1 MDEDKKLNKRK
12 KSIMIIDKKGK
23 AREVLKEGSTS
34 HSSTLI
40 ESFTKRNS
48 NINEDIVDNVANM
61 SSDEKTNMSKANA
74 SGQILTDATHIEK
87 NALSDNS
94 ENYGVNVSQNSSDRE
109 HVNLVNVTSEK
120 AVINSNDENKN
131 PELQTEKEISHID
144 DHLSNNLDKHEPAE
158 YVEEANSN
166 NKDDN
171 MRNAKIAAGIGTGTA
186 AAAGA
191 GIILGKSKNEEE
203 KHVTINEDKNQECNI
218 SKDSNKSLPLSDSEK
233 LNGKAKSSSQD
244 NLVSTIV
251 PQKIPSEDLP
261 SDSDLLKERD
271 NDNVEAEGHF
281 FKRRRIFACFWH
293 EKYFVLTKGGML
305 KYHKANGT
313 KYPKGNWNIKNT
325 TRIHEVF
332 MGTESHPYRI
342 ALMNSDENLLFGY
355 DDADSR
361 EYWFRHFSKFISN

>member
-1 MDEDKKLNKRK
+1 MDEDKKINKRR

-23 AREVLKEGSTS
+23 AREVLREGGSS

-40 ESFTKRNS
+40 ESLTKRNS
-48 NINEDIVDNVANM
+48 NIKEDDNDNVSNL
-61 SSDEKTNMSKANA
+61 SDQK
-74 SGQILTDATHIEK
+74 LTDVTNIEK
-87 NALSDNS
+87 NAMSDISDN
-94 ENYGVNVSQNSSDRE
+94 YGTNVSQNSDEKE
-109 HVNLVNVTSEK
+109 HVNIINVTTEK
-120 AVINSNDENKN
+120 SNIDSNKENKITDSDN
-131 PELQTEKEISHID
+131 DNEPKESFLND
-144 DHLSNNLDKHEPAE
+144 DHFNNEKDKNERSE
-158 YVEEANSN
+158 YVEETNIK
-166 NKDDN
+166 NKEDS
-171 MRNAKIAAGIGTGTA
+171 MRNAKIAAGIGTGAA

-191 GIILGKSKNEEE
+191 GVILGKSKNEEE
-203 KHVTINEDKNQECNI
+203 KHVTFNEENNQEYNI

-233 LNGKAKSSSQD
+233 TTGKTKPSSQD

-251 PQKIPSEDLP
+251 PQKIPSENLP
-261 SDSDLLKERD
+261 SDSELLKERD

-281 FKRRRIFACFWH
+281 YKRRRIFACFWH
-293 EKYFVLTKGGML
+293 EKYFVLTKEGIL

-342 ALMNSDENLLFGY
+342 ALMNPDENLLFGY

-361 EYWFRHFSKFISN
+361 EYWFRYFSKFITN

>member
-1 MDEDKKLNKRK
+1 MIRSRCYKFRQNDGQMDDDKKINKRR

-23 AREVLKEGSTS
+23 AREVLKEGSPN

-40 ESFTKRNS
+40 ESLTNHNS
-48 NINEDIVDNVANM
+48 LIKENDLENDSNVSNN
-61 SSDEKTNMSKANA
+61 KY
-74 SGQILTDATHIEK
+74 TDATHVEK
-87 NALSDNS
+87 NEMSDNS
-94 ENYGVNVSQNSSDRE
+94 GINVSQNSSDRE
-109 HVNLVNVTSEK
+109 HVNLVNVTTEK
-120 AVINSNDENKN
+120 ANAGSNIENETSFKDDLQKN
-131 PELQTEKEISHID
+131 DSDKKESD
-144 DHLSNNLDKHEPAE
+144 E
-158 YVEEANSN
+158 YVEETNT
-166 NKDDN
+166 NKKEDN
-171 MRNAKIAAGIGTGTA
+171 LRNAKIAAGIGTGTA
-186 AAAGA
+186 AAGA
-191 GIILGKSKNEEE
+191 GVVLGKSKNEEE
-203 KHVTINEDKNQECNI
+203 KHVTIDENKNEECNI

-233 LNGKAKSSSQD
+233 STGKAKPSSQD

-261 SDSDLLKERD
+261 SDSDLLRERD

-293 EKYFVLTKGGML
+293 EKYFVLTKEGML

-342 ALMNSDENLLFGY
+342 ALINPDENLLFGY

-361 EYWFRHFSKFISN
+361 EYWFRHFSKFINN